1 MRWSNYFIP
10 TLKEAPADAEVIS
23 HKLLVRAGFVRQVAA
38 GIYSYLPLAQRTLLK
53 IAEII
58 RQEMNRAGA
67 QEFYLPALHPA
78 ELWIESGRWE
88 VMGENMFRLKDRS
101 DRDLCLGMT
110 HEEVFADIAR
120 RELRS
125 YRDLPQIWYQI
136 QVKFRDEP
144 RPKGGMLRLR
154 QFIMKDSYSFDRD
167 WEGLDLSYEKHREAY
182 CRIYQRC
189 GLEFTVVEA
198 HSGAMGGQRS
208 QEFMVRTDAGEDLI
222 ATCPGCGYA
231 ANLERA
237 ISLLPAVE
245 DNEQAQRPEL
255 VHTPGQKTIDEVSRY
270 LGVPPDRLIKSL
282 VYIAGPNGGAETSRP
297 VLALVRGDHELNE
310 AKLTSAL
317 AGAPFRPAHPDEI
330 KELFGAEAGSIGPVD
345 APSSIRIIADQALQ
359 GRRNMIAG
367 ANRNDYHLKGISPG
381 ISFRAEYYDLRT
393 VRAGEACVRCGA
405 PLEVYKALEIG
416 HIFKLGTKYSEAMGA
431 RILTEEGKQVPI
443 VMGSYGIGLER
454 IMAAAVELYHD
465 QDGIIWPMSIAP
477 FQVIVTPVSTGDQQI
492 MDQAE
497 KIYRELADAGIEAL
511 LDDRNERP
519 GVKFKD
525 ADLIGIPLRVTIGQ
539 KLKESGIVELFH
551 RRKRRTH
558 MLSPEKV
565 RSRVRSIVN
574 RELRSLQPRE

>member
-10 TLKEAPADAEVIS
+10 TLKEAPADAEVTS

-67 QEFYLPALHPA
+67 REFYLPALHPA
-78 ELWIESGRWE
+78 ELWIESGRWD

-101 DRDLCLGMT
+101 GRDLCLGMT
-110 HEEVFADIAR
+110 HEELFTDIAR
-120 RELRS
+120 REIRS
-125 YRDLPQIWYQI
+125 YRELPQIWYQI

-144 RPKGGMLRLR
+144 RPKGGILRLR

-167 WEGLDLSYEKHREAY
+167 WAGLDLSYEKHREAY

-189 GLEFTVVEA
+189 GLKFILVEA
-198 HSGAMGGQRS
+198 HSGAMGGQQS

-237 ISLLPAVE
+237 VSALPAVQ
-245 DNEQAQRPEL
+245 DNEQPQRPEF

-270 LGVPPDRLIKSL
+270 LGVPPERLIKSL
-282 VYIAGPNGGAETSRP
+282 VYIVQPDGGSAAARP

-310 AKLTSAL
+310 AKLTTAL

-330 KELFGAEAGSIGPVD
+330 RALFGADAGSIGPVD
-345 APSSIRIIADQALQ
+345 APSNVRIIADQALL

-367 ANRNDYHLKGISPG
+367 ANRNDFHLKGVSPD
-381 ISFRAEYYDLRT
+381 INFRAEYYDLRT

-405 PLEVYKALEIG
+405 ALEVYKALEIG

-431 RILTEEGKQVPI
+431 YILTEEGKQVPI

-477 FQVIVTPVSTGDQQI
+477 FQVIVTPVISGDRLI
-492 MDQAE
+492 MEQAE
-497 KIYRELADAGIEAL
+497 KIYRELTDAGIEVM
-511 LDDRNERP
+511 LDDRDERP

-525 ADLIGIPLRVTIGQ
+525 ADLIGIPLRVTVGQ
-539 KLKESGIVELFH
+539 KLKESGMVELFE
-551 RRKRRTH
+551 RRKRKTH
-558 MLSPEKV
+558 ILPPEKV
-565 RSRVRSIVN
+565 RSRVRSIIN
-574 RELRSLQPRE
+574 RELRALQPR